1 MDIETTRQALLDEIY
16 AGAFAG
22 MPTML
27 TLEEEVKTA
36 DTEQLMTLAEQLG
49 ITLLL

>member
-1 MDIETTRQALLDEIY
+1 MDIEKTRQALLNEIY
-16 AGAFAG
+16 AGTFAG
-22 MPTML
+22 MPAML

-36 DTEQLMTLAEQLG
+36 DTERLMALAEQFG

>member
-1 MDIETTRQALLDEIY
+1 MDNETIRQALLNEIY

-22 MPTML
+22 MPAML

-36 DTEQLMTLAEQLG
+36 DTERLMTLAEQFG